1 MHPGFLPAMIRNR
14 PRVFAGLQLA
24 IEMNAE
30 MCDESPLALL
40 DPPTRRTF
48 IGPRIGPSIVLPL
61 ARSSHVAV
69 MTAIGVEEKRGA
81 VAPTSTLS
89 SRSYAAGVL
98 GSIPTTRLGL
108 GIPREAGRP
117 SWLPDARPDAKADSA
132 WKSREPGRASRRQTY
147 VVTPSHPALRPA
159 GSLRFVLDP
168 NRYRAAI
175 RASR

>member
-117 SWLPDARPDAKADSA
+117 SWLPDARPDAKAESVCE
-132 WKSREPGRASRRQTY
+132 SREPEISLPEISADTRFTASG
-147 VVTPSHPALRPA
+147 VCS
-159 GSLRFVLDP
+159 
-168 NRYRAAI
+168 
-175 RASR
+175 